1 MPAPA
6 RRTTRSTDNS
16 SADSAAEGSSADHP
30 SADGSGKRRRTPAQ
44 IARAAARQL
53 SEIMGVAPQSVS
65 GLARTDDGWLVTVEV
80 VELERIPASTSVMA
94 SYQVELDSDGELL
107 SYHRDRRYY
116 RNQAGDA

>member
-6 RRTTRSTDNS
+6 RRTTRPTDNTS
-16 SADSAAEGSSADHP
+16 PDNSHTDDRP
-30 SADGSGKRRRTPAQ
+30 ADGAGKRRRPAAQ
-44 IARAAARQL
+44 IARAAASQL